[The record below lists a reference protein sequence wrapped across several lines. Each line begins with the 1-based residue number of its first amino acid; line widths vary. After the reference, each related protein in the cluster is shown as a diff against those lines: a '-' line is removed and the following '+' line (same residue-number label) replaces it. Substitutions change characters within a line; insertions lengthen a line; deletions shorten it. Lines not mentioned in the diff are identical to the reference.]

1 MKLFM
6 INECRI
12 ILKAG
17 FYSSKHEVYSIL
29 LRQMRLDYEAL

>member
-12 ILKAG
+12 ILKLDFTQASMK
-17 FYSSKHEVYSIL
+17 YILIL